1 MRILI
6 SAESFLPRSNGVS
19 NSVLRAARYLSSA
32 GHQVQIIAPGFGPNQ
47 LEEIEIVRV
56 PALSFQKFAQVDV
69 PKVRKATLVGIMERF
84 QPDLVYLASPFFL
97 GNQVRKAAKICG
109 IPVIANFQTD
119 VAGFVGHYG
128 LSGAKKLATK
138 QIRKIHSRSD
148 ITLAP
153 STASIKWLE
162 EIGVTN
168 IIRWGRGVDHSQF
181 NPSWRSKEVRK
192 SWGVDAQTCVI
203 GFVGRLAPE
212 KQVEKLL
219 AISDIGHLS
228 GRKVK
233 FVIVGDG
240 PSRKR
245 VQRSLKEGLF
255 LGHLSGEDLSRAM
268 ASMDI
273 LVTTG
278 ENETFCQVIQEAMA
292 SGLPVVA
299 PEIGGP
305 IDLIEHGVT
314 GFLYKPGQNK
324 SIRRAVAELI
334 HDESERKR
342 IASQAYDSVRYRTW
356 ENVCKELEQIMLNV
370 IRRQS
375 STTRQVA

>member
-1 MRILI
+1 MRVLI
-6 SAESFLPRSNGVS
+6 SAESFLPRSNGVT
-19 NSVLRAARYLSSA
+19 NSVLRAARYLSSK
-32 GHQVQIIAPGFGPNQ
+32 GHQVQIIAPGLGPNR
-47 LEEIEIVRV
+47 LADIEIVRV
-56 PALSFQKFAQVDV
+56 PALSFHKFAQVDV
-69 PKVRKATLVGIMERF
+69 PKVRKSTLVRLMEEFR
-84 QPDLVYLASPFFL
+84 PDIVYLASPFFL
-97 GNQVRKAAKICG
+97 GNQVRKAAKIYQV
-109 IPVIANFQTD
+109 PVIANFQTD

-128 LSGAKKLATK
+128 LSGAKKIATK
-138 QIRKIHSRSD
+138 QIRKIHSRSN

-153 STASIKWLE
+153 STSSINWLE

-181 NPSWRSKEVRK
+181 NPRWRSQEVRK
-192 SWGVDAQTCVI
+192 SWGADSQTCVI

-228 GRKVK
+228 GRKTK
-233 FVIVGDG
+233 IVIVGDG

-245 VQRSLKEGLF
+245 LQKFLVDGLF
-255 LGHLSGEDLSRAM
+255 LGHLSGEDLSRAI

-305 IDLIEHGVT
+305 IDLVEHGVT
-314 GFLYKPGQNK
+314 GFLYKPGRNK
-324 SIRRAVAELI
+324 AIRRAVAELI
-334 HDESERKR
+334 HDERKR
-342 IASQAYDSVRYRTW
+342 KRMASQAYDSVRHRTW
-356 ENVCKELEQIMLNV
+356 DSVCEELEQIMLNV
-370 IRRQS
+370 IRREKIS
-375 STTRQVA
+375 TRQAA